1 MTDTVCR
8 KTGLLT
14 WCVVAL
20 LLATISGQSVS
31 RSSSSPSGHSSATI
45 SAGPADANFLLD
57 KWNSESGLPQNSVLA
72 TARTKDGYLWIGTQE
87 GVTRFD
93 GVKFKVYK
101 NAADWAN
108 QDIFTNCM
116 LAAGD
121 GSLWVG
127 TRSGLNRISSQPENP
142 FTTYTAASGL
152 PNKYVTALAEDTEG
166 NLWIGTRGGLARF
179 AQGKFTSFT
188 KADGLAD
195 DFVVTIQ
202 AASDGSLWIGTA
214 KGTSCIK
221 DGRFQLWG
229 AIKELAAVQINKLYE
244 DQAGVLWVGT
254 EGHGLIRFKDGKL
267 TALTRKQNL
276 ANDNVYAVTEDGEG
290 RLWIGTG
297 GGLNYLTGDIE
308 QVRPVNYG
316 KIHSALDDYIYSIH
330 PDREG
335 SIWIGTKGNGL
346 VRLRKSLFTV
356 YGAAEGLSKDD
367 IWCVLEARDGGLWI
381 GLGAGGG
388 LNRWKDGKV
397 QAWNTT
403 DGLIDAEVLSLLEAR
418 DGSLWVGTGGGLCHF
433 QKGRFKC
440 FDTQNGL
447 PNDDITSLV
456 EDADGSLWIG
466 TYAGISHYKDGKF
479 DNSCNQQGLGD
490 TMIGDLLLSTLDGS
504 LWIASSPDGLFR
516 LKDGKLKKYA
526 MGAGSPLSQAISVY
540 EDAAGDLWVGTYQKG
555 LTRIR
560 RDGTI
565 KIYSTRQGLLED
577 QVFDTLE
584 DDAGNFL
591 LTSNHGIFRVPK
603 KQFDEL
609 DQGRIQQLA
618 VSRYGISDGLRTN
631 ECNGGSQPSGWKT
644 RDGRLLIATIKG
656 LVSIGPSRAMRELPA
671 PPVVIERVVADRKPV
686 GIEGQIT
693 VGPGLH
699 DLEIEYTGLSLLLSG
714 KIQFKYRLEGFD
726 PDWINAGTRRTA
738 YYTSLPPGDYRFHV
752 IASSPEGR
760 WPEGNLEKIGTM
772 ADIHVKK
779 LFYQGTN
786 FYLLCAAIFGLVLY
800 AVHRYRVSRSNE
812 KLLGSIVQSLP
823 IAVGVTGDDGL
834 VRLVNAQ
841 FLREFG
847 YTREEVQTI
856 EQLLN
861 AVYPDPEV
869 RRKAGF
875 YWQKAL
881 TETSLSVRRALPRE
895 WHVRCKDGSERDVDV
910 RVARALDRVI
920 VTFSDVTER
929 KRAEET
935 LKASHRQLREL
946 AARLQ
951 QAREEERT
959 FIAREIHD
967 ELGQLLTGLKFDIK
981 WLDKRLPAGA
991 EELKKKISAILDLV
1005 DESIQAVRRIA
1016 TDFRPG
1022 VLDTLGLTAAIEWQ
1036 AEEFQKRT
1044 GIECHINERMPD
1056 PPADQQRA
1064 TALFRIFQESL
1075 TNVARHSGA
1084 TEVNVSLSRQNGAVI
1099 LQVKD
1104 NGRGIT
1110 ETEINHSRSV
1120 GLLGMR
1126 ERAHLFGGEVHFS
1139 SVPNQGTTVTA
1150 SIPLDV

>member
-1 MTDTVCR
+1 M
-8 KTGLLT
+8 
-14 WCVVAL
+14 
-20 LLATISGQSVS
+20 
-31 RSSSSPSGHSSATI
+31 
-45 SAGPADANFLLD
+45 
-57 KWNSESGLPQNSVLA
+57 A

-101 NAADWAN
+101 DAVVWAN

-116 LAAGD
+116 LASGD

-127 TRSGLNRISSQPENP
+127 TRSGLNRISPQPDNP
-142 FTTYTAASGL
+142 FTTYTTASGL
-152 PNKYVTALAEDTEG
+152 PNKYVTALAEDAVG
-166 NLWIGTRGGLARF
+166 NLWIGTRGGLTRF
-179 AQGKFTSFT
+179 SQGKFTTFT

-202 AASDGSLWIGTA
+202 AASDGCLWIGTA

-221 DGRFQLWG
+221 DGRFQPWG
-229 AIKELAAVQINKLYE
+229 TIKELTAVQINKLYE
-244 DQAGVLWVGT
+244 DRAGVLWVGT
-254 EGHGLIRFKDGKL
+254 EGRGLIRFKDGKP
-267 TALTRKQNL
+267 TALTSAQNL
-276 ANDNVYAVTEDGEG
+276 ANDNVYAITEDNEG

-297 GGLNYLTGDIE
+297 GGLDYLAGGLE
-308 QVRPVNYG
+308 QGRLVNYG
-316 KIHSALDDYIYSIH
+316 KVQPALDDYIYSIH

-356 YGAAEGLSKDD
+356 YGAVDGLSKDD
-367 IWCVLEARDGGLWI
+367 IWCVLEARDGSLWI

-418 DGSLWVGTGGGLCHF
+418 DGSLWIGTGGGLCHF
-433 QKGRFKC
+433 QNGRFKC
-440 FDTQNGL
+440 FDTQDGL

-456 EDADGSLWIG
+456 EDADGGLWIG
-466 TYAGISHYKDGKF
+466 TYAGVSHFKDGKF
-479 DNSCNQQGLGD
+479 DNSWNQQGLGD
-490 TMIGDLLLSTLDGS
+490 TMIGDLLLSKLDGS
-504 LWIASSPDGLFR
+504 LWLASSPDGLFR

-526 MGAGSPLSQAISVY
+526 TDAGSPLSQAISVY

-565 KIYSTRQGLLED
+565 NSYSTRQGLLEN

-584 DDAGNFL
+584 DDAGNFW

-618 VSRYGISDGLRTN
+618 VLRYGISDGLRTN

-644 RDGRLLIATIKG
+644 RDGRLLITTIKG
-656 LVSIGPSRAMRELPA
+656 LVSIGSGLTVRNLPV
-671 PPVVIERVVADRKPV
+671 PPVVIERVVADKKSVSLGEP
-686 GIEGQIT
+686 IT

-699 DLEIEYTGLSLLLSG
+699 DLEIEYTGLSLLMPG

-738 YYTSLPPGDYRFHV
+738 YYTSLPHGDYHFRV
-752 IASSPEGR
+752 IASSPDGR
-760 WPEGNLEKIGTM
+760 WPEGEREKAGAVVHIN
-772 ADIHVKK
+772 VKK
-779 LFYQGTN
+779 LFYQSAN
-786 FYLLCAAIFGLVLY
+786 FYLLCAAVFCLALY
-800 AVHRYRVSRSNE
+800 AVHRYRVSRLNE
-812 KLLGSIVQSLP
+812 KLLGNIVQSLP
-823 IAVGVTGDDGL
+823 IAVGVTDDDGL
-834 VRLVNAQ
+834 IRFVNAQ
-841 FLREFG
+841 FLRDFG
-847 YTREEVQTI
+847 YTTDEVQTI
-856 EQLLN
+856 EQLLD

-881 TETSLSVRRALPRE
+881 TETTLSVRRTLPRE
-895 WHVRCKDGSERDVDV
+895 WQVRCKDGSDRDVDV
-910 RVARALDRVI
+910 RVARALDRII
-920 VTFSDVTER
+920 VTLNDITDR

-951 QAREEERT
+951 QAREEERA

-991 EELKKKISAILDLV
+991 EELKKKTTSILDLV

-1044 GIECHINERMPD
+1044 GIECRINEQMAD

-1084 TEVNVSLSRQNGAVI
+1084 TEVNVSLSRQNGSVI

-1110 ETEINHSRSV
+1110 ETEISHSRSA

-1126 ERAHLFGGEVHFS
+1126 ERAHLFGGEVSFRGT
-1139 SVPNQGTTVTA
+1139 PNAGTTVTA
-1150 SIPLDV
+1150 TIPLDPSANSESA